1 MPDQKVNKIRTV
13 FAGTPS
19 FAIPSVEA
27 IALQNEFELVGVYTQ
42 PDKPAGRGKK
52 IMGSAVKRALSTFD
66 VPIFQPNSLSDDGE
80 LKTFRTLKP
89 ELFVVAAYGLII
101 PADFLEIPRYCINVH
116 ASLLPRWRG
125 AAPIQRAIMNG
136 DLQTG
141 ISIMRI
147 VEKLD
152 AGPILNIKVREIE
165 PTDTTATLTEKLAQ
179 DGADALKK
187 CLLNIAQGTVTEK
200 AQKDKDAL
208 YAQKISKTESLITWN
223 VPAEV
228 ISRKIRAL
236 SPKPGATTYLG
247 KILVKIISAKISED
261 TSTDQPGA
269 LNFTSKNTLAVATT
283 TKDLQIDL
291 LQLPGKKIIT
301 SKDFLNGY
309 RKLL

>member
-1 MPDQKVNKIRTV
+1 MNKIRTV

-27 IALQNEFELVGVYTQ
+27 ISIQNEFELVGVYTQ
-42 PDKPAGRGKK
+42 PDRPAGRGKK
-52 IMGSAVKRALSTFD
+52 IMRSAVKRALSSFD
-66 VPIFQPNSLSDDGE
+66 VPIFQPNSLSDDDA

-89 ELFVVAAYGLII
+89 ELLVVAAYGLMI
-101 PADFLEIPRYCINVH
+101 PIDFLEIPRYCINVH

-152 AGPILNIKVREIE
+152 AGPILNIKVRKIE

-179 DGADALKK
+179 DGADALRE
-187 CLLNIAQGTVTEK
+187 CLLNIVQGTVFEK
-200 AQKDKDAL
+200 AQKDENAL
-208 YAQKISKTESLITWN
+208 YAQKISKTELLITWCA
-223 VPAEV
+223 PAEV
-228 ISRKIRAL
+228 ISLKIRAL

-247 KILVKIISAKISED
+247 NILVKIISAKISED

>member
-1 MPDQKVNKIRTV
+1 MNKIRTV

-27 IALQNEFELVGVYTQ
+27 ISIQNEFELVGVYTQ
-42 PDKPAGRGKK
+42 PDRPAGRGKK
-52 IMGSAVKRALSTFD
+52 IMRSAVKRALSSLD
-66 VPIFQPNSLSDDGE
+66 VPIFQPNSLSDDDA

-89 ELFVVAAYGLII
+89 ELLVVAAYGLMI
-101 PADFLEIPRYCINVH
+101 PSDFLEIPRYCINVH

-125 AAPIQRAIMNG
+125 AAPIQRAIMKG
-136 DLQTG
+136 DHQTG

-165 PTDTTATLTEKLAQ
+165 HTDTTATLTEKLAQ
-179 DGADALKK
+179 DGADALKE

-200 AQKDKDAL
+200 AQKDEDAL

-223 VPAEV
+223 VSAEV

-236 SPKPGATTYLG
+236 SPRPGATAYLG

-261 TSTDQPGA
+261 ISKCPPGT
-269 LNFTSKNTLAVATT
+269 LNPTRKNTLTVATT

-291 LQLPGKKIIT
+291 LQLPGKKIMT
-301 SKDFLNGY
+301 AKDFLNGY

>member
-1 MPDQKVNKIRTV
+1 MNKIRTV

-27 IALQNEFELVGVYTQ
+27 IAIQNEFELVGVYTQ
-42 PDKPAGRGKK
+42 PDKPTGRGKR
-52 IMGSAVKRALSTFD
+52 ITGSAVKRALSALD
-66 VPIFQPNSLSDDGE
+66 VPIFQPDSLSDDDAIQI
-80 LKTFRTLKP
+80 FRALKP
-89 ELFVVAAYGLII
+89 ELFVVAAYGLMI
-101 PADFLEIPRYCINVH
+101 PRGFLEIPRYCINVH

-152 AGPILNIKVREIE
+152 AGPILNTKVRKIE
-165 PTDTTATLTEKLAQ
+165 PTDTTATLTDKLAQ
-179 DGADALKK
+179 DGAYALKE
-187 CLLNIAQGTVTEK
+187 CLLNIVQGTVSEK
-200 AQKDKDAL
+200 VQKHENAL
-208 YAQKISKTESLITWN
+208 YAKKISKTELLIAWT

-228 ISRKIRAL
+228 INLKIRAL
-236 SPKPGATTYLG
+236 SHRPGATAYLG
-247 KILVKIISAKISED
+247 KILVKIISAKITEE
-261 TSTDQPGA
+261 TSKGRPGTIN
-269 LNFTSKNTLAVATT
+269 LTKKNTLTVATT

-301 SKDFLNGY
+301 AKDFLNGY

>member
-1 MPDQKVNKIRTV
+1 MNKIRTV

-27 IALQNEFELVGVYTQ
+27 IAIQSEFDLVGVYTQ

-52 IMGSAVKRALSTFD
+52 TMGSAVKRAMSSFD
-66 VPIFQPNSLSDDGE
+66 VPFFQPNSLNNDDA
-80 LKTFRTLKP
+80 LQTFRALRP

-101 PADFLEIPRYCINVH
+101 PGNFLEIPRHCINVH

-152 AGPILNIKVREIE
+152 AGPVLNIKVRQIE

-179 DGADALKK
+179 DGADALKE
-187 CLLNIAQGTVTEK
+187 CLLNIAQGTVSEK
-200 AQKDKDAL
+200 IQKDENAL
-208 YAQKISKTESLITWN
+208 YAKKISKTESLIGWAA
-223 VPAEV
+223 PAEV
-228 ISRKIRAL
+228 INLKIRAL
-236 SPKPGATTYLG
+236 SPRPGATAYLG
-247 KILVKIISAKISED
+247 KILVKIISAKISEEI
-261 TSTDQPGA
+261 SKGQPGT
-269 LNFTSKNTLAVATT
+269 LNLTRKNTLAVATN
-283 TKDLQIDL
+283 TKDLQIGL

-301 SKDFLNGY
+301 AKDFLNGY

>member
-52 IMGSAVKRALSTFD
+52 IVGSAVKRALSTFD
-66 VPIFQPNSLSDDGE
+66 VPIFQPNSLSDNGT
-80 LKTFRTLKP
+80 LKTFRNLRP

-101 PADFLEIPRYCINVH
+101 PGDFLEIPRYCINVH

-152 AGPILNIKVREIE
+152 SGPILNIKVRKIE
-165 PTDTTATLTEKLAQ
+165 PTDTAATLTEKLAQ
-179 DGADALKK
+179 DGADALRE
-187 CLLNIAQGTVTEK
+187 CLLNIVQGNVFEK
-200 AQKDKDAL
+200 AQKDENAL
-208 YAQKISKTESLITWN
+208 YAQKIAKTELFITWCA
-223 VPAEV
+223 PAEV
-228 ISRKIRAL
+228 INLKIRAL
-236 SPKPGATTYLG
+236 SPRPGATAYLG

-261 TSTDQPGA
+261 ISKCPPGT
-269 LNFTSKNTLAVATT
+269 LNPERKNTLTVATT

-291 LQLPGKKIIT
+291 LQLPGKKVMT
-301 SKDFLNGY
+301 AKDFLNGY

>member
-1 MPDQKVNKIRTV
+1 MPDQKLNKIRTV

-42 PDKPAGRGKK
+42 PDKPTGRGKK
-52 IMGSAVKRALSTFD
+52 IMGSAVKRALSAFD
-66 VPIFQPNSLSDDGE
+66 VPIFQPKSLSDDDE

-101 PADFLEIPRYCINVH
+101 PGDFLEIPRYCINVH

-136 DLQTG
+136 DLRTG

-165 PTDTTATLTEKLAQ
+165 PTDTTATLTKKLAQ
-179 DGADALKK
+179 DGADALKE
-187 CLLNIAQGTVTEK
+187 CLLNITQGTVTEK
-200 AQKDKDAL
+200 PQKDENAL
-208 YAQKISKTESLITWN
+208 YAEKISKTESLITWS

-228 ISRKIRAL
+228 ISLKIRAL
-236 SPKPGATTYLG
+236 SHQPGATAYLG
-247 KILVKIISAKISED
+247 KILVKIISAKISKE
-261 TSTDQPGA
+261 TSTGRPGT
-269 LNFTSKNTLAVATT
+269 LNLTSKNTLTVATT
-283 TKDLQIDL
+283 TKNLQIDL

-301 SKDFLNGY
+301 AKDFLNGY